1 MSEAQ
6 KVYRAHVSWDHRGA
20 YVWCQFGYVSQCGE
34 WVEIG
39 DTRHRLG
46 TAEWFDTEA
55 AAKASKAD
63 EVMKMAARIEDQAVA
78 LRGGAA

>member
-1 MSEAQ
+1 VSEAQ
-6 KVYRAHVSWDHRGA
+6 KVYRAHVSWNHQGA
-20 YVWCQFGYVSQCGE
+20 YVWCHYGYLSPCGE
-34 WVEIG
+34 WVEVG
-39 DTRHRLG
+39 DTRHRK

>member
-6 KVYRAHVSWDHRGA
+6 KVYRAHVSWNHQGA
-20 YVWCQFGYVSQCGE
+20 YVWCHYGYVSQCGE
-34 WVEIG
+34 WVEVG
-39 DTRHRLG
+39 DTRHRK
-46 TAEWFDTEA
+46 TADWFDTEA

-63 EVMKMAARIEDQAVA
+63 EVAQMGAKIITQAAE